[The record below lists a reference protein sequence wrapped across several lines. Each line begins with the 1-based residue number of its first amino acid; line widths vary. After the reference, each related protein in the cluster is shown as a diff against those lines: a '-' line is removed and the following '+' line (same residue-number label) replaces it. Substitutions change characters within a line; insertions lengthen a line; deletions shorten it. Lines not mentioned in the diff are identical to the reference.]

1 MDISMFITGIGIG
14 FLMAAPFGPIG
25 VLCMR
30 RILTNNPTSGLIS
43 GLGAATADALCS
55 AIAGFGLTFVSSS
68 ILSHQ
73 IMIRLL
79 GGLFLCVL
87 GAKTFIAKPCNP
99 IANVKTSSLISV
111 YTSTFFLTMANPIT
125 TLSFAAIF
133 AGLGITE
140 TDSDYVA
147 ASALIL
153 GVFLGSASWWLAL
166 SSSIKIF
173 KLNIDF
179 TAQKWINK
187 LSGGILTIFG
197 LLALLSLHF

>member
-1 MDISMFITGIGIG
+1 
-14 FLMAAPFGPIG
+14 
-25 VLCMR
+25 
-30 RILTNNPTSGLIS
+30 
-43 GLGAATADALCS
+43 
-55 AIAGFGLTFVSSS
+55 
-68 ILSHQ
+68 
-73 IMIRLL
+73 
-79 GGLFLCVL
+79 
-87 GAKTFIAKPCNP
+87 
-99 IANVKTSSLISV
+99 
-111 YTSTFFLTMANPIT
+111 MANPIT

-140 TDSDYVA
+140 TNSDYVA

-179 TAQKWINK
+179 TAQKWVNK